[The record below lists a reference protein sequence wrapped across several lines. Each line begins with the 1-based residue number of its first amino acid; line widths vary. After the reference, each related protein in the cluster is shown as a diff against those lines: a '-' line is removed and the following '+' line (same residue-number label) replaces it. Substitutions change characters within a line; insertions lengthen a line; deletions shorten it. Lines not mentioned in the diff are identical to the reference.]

1 MKKLFYRP
9 EGAVCADFIPFCE
22 GGAFELFYLRDWR
35 DEAAFGRGTPWYR
48 ISTDDFLHYREH
60 GEALARGSEQ
70 EQDLFVF
77 TGSVIAAQGRYH
89 IFYTGHNPD
98 FASQGKPAQAVMHAV
113 SEDMDHWVKRPEDT
127 FYADAARYDPDHFRD
142 PFVFWDEEAGLYRML
157 LVARRREA
165 NYNAGFTAQYTS
177 SDLVRWEEAEPFWAP
192 NLYNTHECPDLF
204 RMGRWWYLVFSEYS
218 DTRRTRY
225 VMADSLQ
232 GPWRMP
238 ADDCFDGKAYYA
250 AKTAQR
256 GGKRYLFGW
265 IATRSGN
272 SDDGAWEWG
281 GSLAVHELV
290 QREDGTLGCRMPE
303 ELEPAWSPAERLAEI
318 ALPGAGGKD
327 ERLLFTGCEGCWRV
341 DMDLTFEP
349 GAYSFGLAL
358 GQDFATRHGYKLEFL
373 PGEGIMRFGAVT
385 RALES
390 ADLYRRIPM
399 AAGAPLHLTLIAEGE
414 VLVLYA
420 GDQAL
425 SIRLCQPR
433 GGDLSLFCVG
443 GGLKARDIT
452 RYLLSQE

>member
-22 GGAFELFYLRDWR
+22 GDVFELFYLRDWR
-35 DEAAFGRGTPWYR
+35 DEATFGRGTPWYR
-48 ISTDDFLHYREH
+48 ISTDDFLHYTEH

-77 TGSVIAAQGRYH
+77 TGSVIAAQGQYH

-98 FASQGKPAQAVMHAV
+98 FPEQGKPMQAVMHAV
-113 SEDMDHWVKRPEDT
+113 SHDMEHWTKRPEDT
-127 FYADAARYDPDHFRD
+127 FYADENRFDPDHFRD

-177 SDLVRWEEAEPFWAP
+177 CDLVRWTEAEPFWAP

-204 RMGRWWYLVFSEYS
+204 RMGEKWYLVFSEYS

-225 VMADSLQ
+225 VMANSLH

-250 AKTAQR
+250 AKTAQQD
-256 GGKRYLFGW
+256 GKRYLFGW

-272 SDDGAWEWG
+272 HDDGAWEWG

-290 QREDGTLGCRMPE
+290 QRPDGTLGCRMPE
-303 ELEPAWSPAERLAEI
+303 RLEQAWTPQERLGQAFL
-318 ALPGAGGKD
+318 AAPQGKT
-327 ERLLFTGCEGCWRV
+327 ERLLVSGCGDCWRV
-341 DMDLTFEP
+341 DMDLVFEK
-349 GAYSFGLAL
+349 GTYSFGLAF

-373 PGEGIMRFGAVT
+373 PEEGIVRFGAVT
-385 RALES
+385 RALQS

-399 AAGAPLHLTLIAEGE
+399 EAGIPLHVTLIAEGE
-414 VLVLYA
+414 VAVLYV
-420 GDQAL
+420 GDRTL
-425 SIRLCQPR
+425 SIRICAPS
-433 GGDLSLFCVG
+433 GSDLSLYCVG
-443 GGLKARDIT
+443 GALQANDIT
-452 RYLLSQE
+452 RYLLSPQ